1 MRLVVYSSIIIL
13 YIISRFIESP
23 LLSYSI
29 GILAVLALL
38 VSVRFAKGLYFV
50 SGIVF
55 LLIGIFLFFQ
65 SNLPWTE
72 LLLNF
77 ETMLGMLSLFL
88 FLPFINSLIRVGGY
102 DKSLSLF
109 LDQGIT
115 KLKKLYTRSFFVTH
129 LLGLFLNIATIPLL
143 SRSLDRT
150 LNQFPKLTIDK
161 FKTQSL
167 LRSYA
172 LCLSWSP
179 MEIMVS
185 ISLDMTNNTYL
196 AILPILLFIA
206 FLLMVIDL
214 SFTSNRYQEEIAVT
228 AFEMRESTTSRMKKK
243 VSEMIILLIIF
254 ISAVSVLQNIL
265 NKGYLFSIVL
275 LLLPISIGWAIL
287 NRRTKR
293 YFQITIPHW
302 IERTNNLPNYFFMF
316 LSAGFFVAMLT
327 YSGHLAF
334 LQKAFIDSSKHSL
347 LFFCLIALYFI
358 VSALIGFHPL
368 VSITLIAQLL
378 QPILPE
384 VSSISLTLVLIASSV
399 ATVMYSPYNLSL
411 SILAEIIRVNPYR
424 IGWWNIP
431 FALLYMGIAIGIAY
445 LLTFF

>member
-1 MRLVVYSSIIIL
+1 M
-13 YIISRFIESP
+13 
-23 LLSYSI
+23 
-29 GILAVLALL
+29 
-38 VSVRFAKGLYFV
+38 
-50 SGIVF
+50 
-55 LLIGIFLFFQ
+55 
-65 SNLPWTE
+65 
-72 LLLNF
+72 
-77 ETMLGMLSLFL
+77 FL

-109 LDQGIT
+109 LEQGVT
-115 KLKKLYTRSFFVTH
+115 KLKKLYSRSFLVTH

-185 ISLDMTNNTYL
+185 ISLDMTNNKYL
-196 AILPILLFIA
+196 HILPILLFIA
-206 FLLMVIDL
+206 FLLMAIDL
-214 SFTSNRYQEEIAVT
+214 LFSSSRYQEDIEAYNSDNS
-228 AFEMRESTTSRMKKK
+228 ASSSRRMRKK

-254 ISAVSVLQNIL
+254 ISAVSVLENIL

-275 LLLPISIGWAIL
+275 LLLPISVGWAII
-287 NRRTKR
+287 NRRTRR

-316 LSAGFFVAMLT
+316 LSAGFFVAMLS
-327 YSGHLAF
+327 YSGHLDF
-334 LQKAFIDSSKHSL
+334 LQKALIDSSQHTL
-347 LFFCLIALYFI
+347 LFFGLIGCYFF
-358 VSALIGFHPL
+358 VTALIGFHPL
-368 VSITLIAQLL
+368 VSITLIAELL
-378 QPILPE
+378 QPILPA

-399 ATVMYSPYNLSL
+399 ATIMYSPYNLSL
-411 SILAEIIRVNPYR
+411 SILADIIKVNPYR
-424 IGWWNIP
+424 IGLWNIP

>member
-1 MRLVVYSSIIIL
+1 M
-13 YIISRFIESP
+13 
-23 LLSYSI
+23 
-29 GILAVLALL
+29 
-38 VSVRFAKGLYFV
+38 
-50 SGIVF
+50 
-55 LLIGIFLFFQ
+55 LIGLFLFFQ
-65 SNLPWTE
+65 SDLPWTE

-109 LDQGIT
+109 LEQGVT
-115 KLKKLYTRSFFVTH
+115 KLKKLYSRSFFVTH

-185 ISLDMTNNTYL
+185 ISLDMTNNKYL
-196 AILPILLFIA
+196 TILPILLFIA
-206 FLLMVIDL
+206 FLLMVFDL
-214 SFTSNRYQEEIAVT
+214 SFTSTRYQEEIVA
-228 AFEMRESTTSRMKKK
+228 APFEMRESSTRRMRKK
-243 VSEMIILLIIF
+243 VTEMIILLIIF
-254 ISAVSVLQNIL
+254 ISAVSVLENIL

-275 LLLPISIGWAIL
+275 LLLPISVGWAVL

-293 YFQITIPHW
+293 YFQITLPHW

-327 YSGHLAF
+327 HSGHLSF
-334 LQKAFIDSSKHSL
+334 LQKAFMDSSQHSL
-347 LFFCLIALYFI
+347 LFFCLIGLYFV

-368 VSITLIAQLL
+368 VSITLIAELL

-411 SILAEIIRVNPYR
+411 SILSEIIKVNPYR
-424 IGWWNIP
+424 VGLWNIP